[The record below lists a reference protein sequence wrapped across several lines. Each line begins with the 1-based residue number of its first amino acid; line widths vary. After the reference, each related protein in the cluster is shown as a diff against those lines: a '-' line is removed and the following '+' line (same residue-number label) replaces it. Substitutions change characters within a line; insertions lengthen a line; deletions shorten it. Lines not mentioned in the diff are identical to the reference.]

1 MGFCSREELASLGL
15 KSFGSNVLV
24 SRKASLY
31 NAGGIELGDH
41 VRIDDFCVLSA
52 GAGGIAIGSFIHVAV
67 YTCLIGAGRITLH
80 DYSAI
85 SSRVSIY
92 SSNDDYSGEH
102 LISPMVPDE
111 FTGVTSLP
119 VTIGRHVIVGSGSVI
134 LPGVTIGEGAAIG
147 ALSVVRK
154 DCEGFMIYGGNPL
167 QPLRCR
173 SRRLLELEAL
183 HREAAVT
190 TSVRGPKGTG

>member
-1 MGFCSREELASLGL
+1 MGFYSHEELASLGL
-15 KSFGSNVLV
+15 KSFGRNVLI
-24 SRKASLY
+24 SRKSSLY
-31 NAGGIELGDH
+31 NAGGIELGDD

-52 GAGGIAIGSFIHVAV
+52 GAGGISIGSFIHLAV
-67 YTCLIGAGRITLH
+67 YSCLIGAGRITLH
-80 DYSAI
+80 DYSTI

-102 LISPMVPDE
+102 LISPMVPAE

-154 DCEGFMIYGGNPL
+154 DCEGFMIYSGNPL
-167 QPLRCR
+167 KPLRSR
-173 SRRLLELEAL
+173 SRQLLDLELL
-183 HREAAVT
+183 HRKAAAT
-190 TSVRGPKGTG
+190 TNAQGPEGAG